1 MHLGHQQLRSVIEID
16 ADASLESSAAGDE
29 SMMLDKDVHIPL
41 REMWCEY
48 PPKRF
53 GPGGSRL
60 SYSIS
65 LIEKLLKGLP
75 LVQELLP
82 PIYAHPVHATSL
94 PIKGSM
100 SILRRIIHSHSE
112 GTTWMQSS
120 KMDLMVATLMRDGR
134 YEDSASILPFSYC
147 DGVSIAFGSYISY

>member
-1 MHLGHQQLRSVIEID
+1 MMTMKKIGQSTTKLMHLGHQQLRSVIEID

-75 LVQELLP
+75 LIQVLAL
-82 PIYAHPVHATSL
+82 
-94 PIKGSM
+94 
-100 SILRRIIHSHSE
+100 
-112 GTTWMQSS
+112 S
-120 KMDLMVATLMRDGR
+120 KSNL
-134 YEDSASILPFSYC
+134 
-147 DGVSIAFGSYISY
+147 